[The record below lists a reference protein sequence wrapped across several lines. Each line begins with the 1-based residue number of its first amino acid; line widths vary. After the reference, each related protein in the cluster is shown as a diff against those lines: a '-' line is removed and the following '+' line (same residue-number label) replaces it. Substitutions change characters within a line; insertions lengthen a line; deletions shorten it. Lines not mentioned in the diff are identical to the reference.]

1 MPDYLLS
8 SFNHYSKRLQERFEE
23 QITYE
28 EYLNKCVFKLTTPSK
43 KIKRKQKGLR
53 YQFGDRVKVYISD
66 GKFEYPITI
75 YRLDRINKSRIYK
88 IFE

>member
-43 KIKRKQKGLR
+43 KIKRKQKGIYKEQNR
-53 YQFGDRVKVYISD
+53 KGDR
-66 GKFEYPITI
+66 
-75 YRLDRINKSRIYK
+75 NYK
-88 IFE
+88 

>member
-43 KIKRKQKGLR
+43 IIKRKQKG
-53 YQFGDRVKVYISD
+53 
-66 GKFEYPITI
+66 
-75 YRLDRINKSRIYK
+75 
-88 IFE
+88 